1 MKYAFI
7 PKWYIDIK
15 SKRNEKNIRVILVL
29 CICVNLFLIG
39 DICMGTFDVVTK
51 SGLLE
56 RSAKI
61 KGNNMLDNINNEEI
75 KDKVFD
81 KATSISHV
89 VKDNNMELISMD
101 ILENDILLSLATDE
115 NTSYKNIIKVFED
128 KYIILEVSSID
139 SKGGKN
145 KINMKVKV
153 NE

>member
-1 MKYAFI
+1 MKYAFF
-7 PKWYIDIK
+7 PKWYTDIK
-15 SKRNEKNIRVILVL
+15 SKRSEKDIRIILVL

-39 DICMGTFDVVTK
+39 DICMGTFEVVTK

-61 KGNNMLDNINNEEI
+61 GGNNILDNINNEEI

-81 KATSISHV
+81 KATSISQV

-101 ILENDILLSLATDE
+101 ILEDDILLSLATDE

-128 KYIILEVSSID
+128 KYVILEVSSID
-139 SKGGKN
+139 SRDGKN

>member
-1 MKYAFI
+1 MKYAFF

-39 DICMGTFDVVTK
+39 DICMGTFDVATK

-56 RSAKI
+56 KSAKI
-61 KGNNMLDNINNEEI
+61 KGNNILDNIDNEEI

-81 KATSISHV
+81 KVTSINQV
-89 VKDNNMELISMD
+89 VKDNDMELISMD

-115 NTSYKNIIKVFED
+115 NISYKNIIKAFED

-139 SKGGKN
+139 SKDGKN

>member
-1 MKYAFI
+1 MKYAFF

-15 SKRNEKNIRVILVL
+15 SKRNEKDIRAILVL

-115 NTSYKNIIKVFED
+115 NISYKNIIKAFED

-139 SKGGKN
+139 SKDGKN

>member
-1 MKYAFI
+1 MKYAFF

-15 SKRNEKNIRVILVL
+15 SKRNEKNIRAILVL

-39 DICMGTFDVVTK
+39 DICMGTFEVVTK

-115 NTSYKNIIKVFED
+115 NISYKNIIKAFED

-139 SKGGKN
+139 SRDGKN
-145 KINMKVKV
+145 RINMKVKV